1 MILTETKAKP
11 IVDLLIKNAVD
22 TIEQETGVKI
32 PVSEIEEEIFDA
44 EWIICGGYDENDE
57 FLLHLNSLVNHL
69 DVIMDRIEQNIFDEK
84 EQESNVDF

>member
-32 PVSEIEEEIFDA
+32 PVSEIEQEVFDA
-44 EWIICGGYDENDE
+44 EWIICGGYDEKDE
-57 FLLHLNSLVNHL
+57 FLLHLNSLVDYL
-69 DVIMDRIEQNIFDEK
+69 DVITDRIEQNIFDER
-84 EQESNVDF
+84 EEI